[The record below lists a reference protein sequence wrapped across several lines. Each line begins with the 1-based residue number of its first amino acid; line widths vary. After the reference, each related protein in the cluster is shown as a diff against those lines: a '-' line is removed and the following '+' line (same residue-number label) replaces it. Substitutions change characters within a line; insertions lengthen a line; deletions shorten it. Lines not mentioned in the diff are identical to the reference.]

1 MVSILYGYSEHAAH
15 VWKKID
21 LKRIYFE
28 FATALDW
35 DKQADKSHI

>member
-1 MVSILYGYSEHAAH
+1 MVLKVDGYSEHAAH
-15 VWKKID
+15 VWKNID
-21 LKRIYFE
+21 LKRIYFK